1 MEVCETNIA
10 GVYLVRPV
18 VHRDER
24 GEFWRSFCREELT
37 NHDVNFDVVQ
47 SNVSVNPH
55 LHTLRGFHFQD
66 SPSCE
71 QKILTLIA
79 GAVYF
84 VIVDLRPSSETFLL
98 WESFEI
104 GVGDRS
110 SVIAPSGCATG
121 FLTLSE
127 GTIIHYQMSDIFRP
141 DCYGGFRFDDPL
153 VGVRWPAEPKV
164 ISSRDLGFSPLRKD
178 RFLSSEG
185 GSQ

>member
-1 MEVCETNIA
+1 MNVGTTKIR
-10 GVYLVRPV
+10 GVRLVEPV

-24 GEFWRSFCREELT
+24 GEFWRSFCRDELMK
-37 NHDVNFDVVQ
+37 HDVDFNVVQ

-71 QKILTLIA
+71 QKILTLVA
-79 GAVYF
+79 GAAYF
-84 VIVDLRPSSETFLL
+84 VIVDLRSNSKTFLL

-104 GVGDRS
+104 GFGDRS
-110 SVIAPSGCATG
+110 SVIVPSGCATG
-121 FLTLSE
+121 FLTLGE
-127 GTIIHYQMSDIFRP
+127 GTIVHYQMSDIFRP

-153 VGVRWPAEPKV
+153 VGVRWPVAPEV
-164 ISSRDLGFSPLRKD
+164 ISSRDLGFSPLRRDK
-178 RFLSSEG
+178 FVGSED